1 LPAPPPPPL
10 RRRRALAVDPAPG
23 PPQRLG
29 PGDDAPAPGPTG
41 RAGPHPPSPAP
52 PHLRPRLARGRRQR
66 GRPHAPGWLAGPGHA
81 LPLRRQR
88 RGRAGQRRPS
98 RATSGGPLRPLDDA
112 RPCGGYCATASPGG
126 PDLASPDGRF
136 RPQGSALMV
145 ATAVP
150 TTVPVPPGPSALY
163 KAPTVAGFDDVPF
176 LVKEDL
182 FRQVKADMR
191 FPDYLYGCYE
201 CGICV
206 AVCPSARFYDFSPR
220 RIAQAAGREDVEL
233 LYQQMQEDIWEC
245 SQCFSCLRCPR
256 GNNPGGIIL
265 IMREVAINNGLAS
278 AREALEGYSRIIFKI
293 MSTGTQV
300 SPDMLQPDAFPDW
313 GPEVKDV
320 SDNLELWRR
329 ALPPET

>member
-1 LPAPPPPPL
+1 M
-10 RRRRALAVDPAPG
+10 
-23 PPQRLG
+23 
-29 PGDDAPAPGPTG
+29 
-41 RAGPHPPSPAP
+41 
-52 PHLRPRLARGRRQR
+52 
-66 GRPHAPGWLAGPGHA
+66 
-81 LPLRRQR
+81 
-88 RGRAGQRRPS
+88 
-98 RATSGGPLRPLDDA
+98 ATVTMP
-112 RPCGGYCATASPGG
+112 PGG
-126 PDLASPDGRF
+126 N
-136 RPQGSALMV
+136 
-145 ATAVP
+145 
-150 TTVPVPPGPSALY
+150 ALY
-163 KAPTVAGFDDVPF
+163 KNTEVAGYADVTYE
-176 LVKEDL
+176 VKEDL

-278 AREALEGYSRIIFKI
+278 AREALEGYSRIIYKI

-320 SDNLELWRR
+320 SDNLALWRR
-329 ALPPET
+329 ALPPETHHTTSTGWDVDEKTLVELYLIWFHTGALDMIKDVDEGLHMILQDVMEERLEDAGIEL